1 MKLFNRK
8 INKMKSKEK
17 KERIIQSLLFYA
29 SENSIGTED
38 IKDGTMESTDTIA
51 ST

>member
-1 MKLFNRK
+1 MK
-8 INKMKSKEK
+8 NKREK

-38 IKDGTMESTDTIA
+38 IKDGTMESTDAIA

>member
-1 MKLFNRK
+1 MKLLNRK

-29 SENSIGTED
+29 SENSIGTKELNGVQWD
-38 IKDGTMESTDTIA
+38 IEKAPKSA
-51 ST
+51 